1 MKPNGQSTWHIGRI
15 QLDLAVIINKW
26 QPVLTL
32 RCENQKGA
40 SISDVSNWESEDVD
54 SNRELWEGKGLFVG
68 MLSLR
73 WDHHVQMSHRQLGT
87 QYQSPEQRSAWGI
100 EISMEIMTKSERTW
114 PKGRAILRRIERKGT
129 KQGLPRAVALF
140 WEQEDKK
147 KKLTR
152 LPLRLG
158 VVVLSCFG
166 GLSSISAAW
175 ARGRLPCG
183 LKLKWYSQ
191 EP

>member
-32 RCENQKGA
+32 GCENQKGA

-73 WDHHVQMSHRQLGT
+73 
-87 QYQSPEQRSAWGI
+87 
-100 EISMEIMTKSERTW
+100 
-114 PKGRAILRRIERKGT
+114 
-129 KQGLPRAVALF
+129 
-140 WEQEDKK
+140 
-147 KKLTR
+147 
-152 LPLRLG
+152 
-158 VVVLSCFG
+158 
-166 GLSSISAAW
+166 
-175 ARGRLPCG
+175 
-183 LKLKWYSQ
+183 
-191 EP
+191 